1 MPPHLACIKHPAR
14 RLALPEL
21 SSHNQVRVQTP
32 SGPMLATVPAVL
44 KPGDQF
50 EVLLGAA
57 APQAALGP
65 T

>member
-1 MPPHLACIKHPAR
+1 
-14 RLALPEL
+14 
-21 SSHNQVRVQTP
+21 
-32 SGPMLATVPAVL
+32 MLATVPAVL